1 MFGEYVYEKSSAA
14 YTNLIWIKDAERL
27 YRIAPYN
34 QAFTAHGFEVVKYKD
49 DLSFR
54 VEYEQR
60 VKAGNDKIAVIDIG
74 KEFVPY
80 DIIKCFSVYEV
91 SMQSLFPK
99 LNSDVLR
106 MKSRIDLDLLTNVVL
121 QNFDDL
127 TRAELTER
135 FFETAVYSKENLLE
149 FFQEK
154 LEGVLKVADAN
165 ATGCS
170 PSYRGWYHIAEEKA
184 LIDRYSVRYGL
195 GIDTAEINKLF
206 QSYVLDSFGTLSTTL
221 DGKTPVLVSRAMEY
235 MHEHS
240 EKFAVIVM
248 DGMSEFDWGIISKS
262 FAGIKYEQ
270 SAMFAMIPSTTSIS
284 RQCLLANKFPSQ
296 LKNPWVQSKEK
307 LEFTECAKSLGY
319 SANQIE
325 YSRGYDADFGSAI
338 RCGAVIIN
346 DVDDLVH
353 GQQQGR
359 LGMYNDISVLADERK
374 LRQLTERLL
383 AGGFDVYITADHG
396 NTLCTGKGKFVG
408 AGVDVE
414 TKSHRMAVL
423 KDFAD
428 KAKMMEKFGLIEY
441 PKYYLPKKYDYLICD
456 TDSSLDNSG
465 AQVMTHGGMTI
476 DEVIVPFIKIKAV
489 QNNG

>member
-27 YRIAPYN
+27 YRIAPYSS
-34 QAFTAHGFEVVKYKD
+34 AFAARGFEVVKYKD

-60 VKAGNDKIAVIDIG
+60 VKAGSDKIAVIDSG

-80 DIIKCFSVYEV
+80 DIIRCFSVCEI
-91 SMQSLFPK
+91 SMRSLFPK
-99 LNSDVLR
+99 FNSDVLR
-106 MKSRIDLDLLTNVVL
+106 RKSRIDLDLLTNVAS

-127 TRAELTER
+127 TRLELTER
-135 FFETAVYSKENLLE
+135 FFETAVYSKENLLD

-154 LEGVLKVADAN
+154 LLGILQIAGAN
-165 ATGCS
+165 ATSCVT
-170 PSYRGWYHIAEEKA
+170 SYRDWYHIAEQKA

-195 GIDTAEINKLF
+195 GIDTTEINKLF
-206 QSYVLDSFGTLSTTL
+206 QNYVLESFGMLSSKI
-221 DGKTPVLVSRAMEY
+221 DRDTPVLVSRAMEY

-240 EKFAVIVM
+240 EKFVIIVM

-262 FAGIKYEQ
+262 FDGVRYKQ

-296 LKNPWVQSKEK
+296 LTNPWVQSKEK
-307 LEFTECAKSLGY
+307 YEFTECAKSLGY
-319 SANQIE
+319 SANQIA
-325 YSRGYDADFGSAI
+325 YSRGYDADFGSTI

-346 DVDDLVH
+346 DVDELVH

-359 LGMYNDISVLADERK
+359 LGMYNDISVLANDGK

-383 AGGFDVYITADHG
+383 ASGFDVYITADHG

-428 KAKMMEKFGLIEY
+428 KAKMVEKFGLIEY
-441 PKYYLPKKYDYLICD
+441 PKFYLPKEYDYLICD
-456 TDSSLDNSG
+456 TDSSLDTSG

-476 DEVIVPFIKIKAV
+476 DEVVVPFIKIKAV